1 MKEENTFDR
10 LNEMVSV
17 FIKSRKEVL
26 PSKYWM
32 ELNQKNIQQLE
43 EFGYN
48 NFKRTIAH
56 NYFTW
61 VIKTKFWQDDQIRY
75 LYTHLPKTSVVINF
89 VNAVKAL
96 FIRGS
101 KFLKIRQTLIYNFL
115 TYMLWDF
122 SLRNDNN
129 RILNRLSEPF
139 EGNPPRLFS
148 DKKLISQDLANSFF
162 EYQSIMSV
170 PDTKDIQSIMELGSG
185 YGRTAYVFLKLIPNI
200 KYIIVDIPPA
210 LYISEKY
217 LSNQFKRKKIFKFR
231 SFKKYEEI
239 KNEFEQADL
248 VFLLPGQLELLP
260 SKIIDFFINISS
272 LQEMKKKQIDYYFN
286 TINRLIKKYIYIKQW
301 KISKNPSD
309 NIIITER
316 DYPILDGWKQV
327 YWRECKVKTKF
338 FEALFKVD

>member
-1 MKEENTFDR
+1 M
-10 LNEMVSV
+10 
-17 FIKSRKEVL
+17 
-26 PSKYWM
+26 
-32 ELNQKNIQQLE
+32 
-43 EFGYN
+43 
-48 NFKRTIAH
+48 
-56 NYFTW
+56 
-61 VIKTKFWQDDQIRY
+61 
-75 LYTHLPKTSVVINF
+75 
-89 VNAVKAL
+89 
-96 FIRGS
+96 
-101 KFLKIRQTLIYNFL
+101 
-115 TYMLWDF
+115 
-122 SLRNDNN
+122 
-129 RILNRLSEPF
+129 LNRLSEPF

-148 DKKLISQDLANSFF
+148 NKKLISQDLANSFF
-162 EYQSIMSV
+162 EYQSIMSI

-210 LYISEKY
+210 LFISEKY

-239 KNEFEQADL
+239 KNEFELADL
-248 VFLLPGQLELLP
+248 IFLLPGQLELLP
-260 SKIIDFFINISS
+260 SKIIDFFISISS

-286 TINRLIKKYIYIKQW
+286 TINRLIKKYIYRKQW